1 MLRISII
8 CIAVFWSWSGIGQEK
23 TPFATY
29 DFSSDKAY
37 LEKRSALEKESNTT
51 PQYNALIRL
60 ATEYKDFETAIRY
73 YAKSIEIE
81 PDNVE
86 LHYRLAGVNGIRIDE
101 ISKFKA
107 LPYVYAMK
115 TNFLKAHQL
124 DPTHTPTLT
133 ALVRIYAKLP
143 DFLGGSLD
151 KANNFAKLLFDL
163 SPIEGLLAQGFILES
178 EDKPIQA
185 EAQYK
190 SVFDLLPFLDDGC
203 ENSSVNSYFENR
215 SQNLSYEI
223 ASIGLAYNLSSLA
236 SICALQYYVAQFDVY
251 DNLPKEWAYYKLAL
265 LYEKINE
272 KDQAIQYHSLA
283 LEINPTFNP
292 E

>member
-8 CIAVFWSWSGIGQEK
+8 CVAVFWSWLGTGQEK

-29 DFSSDKAY
+29 DFSSDKTY
-37 LEKRSALEKESNTT
+37 LEKRSALEKESNST

-73 YAKSIEIE
+73 YAKSIELE

-163 SPIEGLLAQGFILES
+163 SPIEGLLALGFISES
-178 EDKPIQA
+178 ENNTTQA
-185 EAQYK
+185 KAQYK
-190 SVFDLLPFLDDGC
+190 SAFELLPFLDDGC

-223 ASIGLAYNLSSLA
+223 ASIGLAFNLSSLA

-251 DNLPKEWAYYKLAL
+251 DDLPKEWAYYKLAL

>member
-8 CIAVFWSWSGIGQEK
+8 CIAVFWSWPGTGQEK
-23 TPFATY
+23 TPFAIY

-37 LEKRSALEKESNTT
+37 LEKRSALEKESNAT

-81 PDNVE
+81 PDNAE

-163 SPIEGLLAQGFILES
+163 SPIEGLLAQGFISES

-190 SVFDLLPFLDDGC
+190 SAFELLPFLDDGC

-223 ASIGLAYNLSSLA
+223 ASIGLAFNLSSLA

-251 DNLPKEWAYYKLAL
+251 NNLPKEWAYYKLAL

>member
-8 CIAVFWSWSGIGQEK
+8 CIAIFWSWLGIGQEK

-37 LEKRSALEKESNTT
+37 LEKRSALEKESNSI
-51 PQYNALIRL
+51 PQYNTLIRL
-60 ATEYKDFETAIRY
+60 AIEYKDFETAIRY
-73 YAKSIEIE
+73 YSKRIEIQ
-81 PDNVE
+81 PNNVE
-86 LHYRLAGVNGIRIDE
+86 LHYRLGGINGVRIDE
-101 ISKFKA
+101 ISKFRA

-115 TNFLKAHQL
+115 TNFLKAYQL

-143 DFLGGSLD
+143 DFLGGSFG
-151 KANNFAKLLFDL
+151 KAKNFAKLLFDL

-185 EAQYK
+185 EVQYK
-190 SVFDLLPFLDDGC
+190 SAFDLLTFLDAC
-203 ENSSVNSYFENR
+203 ENSSANTYFENR
-215 SQNLSYEI
+215 SENLSYEI
-223 ASIGLAYNLSSLA
+223 ASIGLAFNLSSTA
-236 SICALQYYVAQFDVY
+236 SICALQYYAAQFDVY
-251 DNLPKEWAYYKLAL
+251 DNLPKEWVYYKLAL
-265 LYEKINE
+265 LYENIDE
-272 KDQAIQYHSLA
+272 KDQAIQYRFLA

>member
-23 TPFATY
+23 TPFAIY
-29 DFSSDKAY
+29 DFSSDKVY
-37 LEKRSALEKESNTT
+37 IEKRSALEKESNST

-60 ATEYKDFETAIRY
+60 ATEYKDSETAIRHY
-73 YAKSIEIE
+73 SKSIEIE

-86 LHYRLAGVNGIRIDE
+86 LQYRLAGVNGIRIDE
-101 ISKFKA
+101 ISKFKV

-133 ALVRIYAKLP
+133 ALVRIYTKLP
-143 DFLGGSLD
+143 DFLGGSSD
-151 KANNFAKLLFDL
+151 KAKNFAKLLFDL
-163 SPIEGLLAQGFILES
+163 SPIEGLLAQGFISES

-190 SVFDLLPFLDDGC
+190 RVFDLLPFLDAC
-203 ENSSVNSYFENR
+203 ENSSVNSCFENR

-223 ASIGLAYNLSSLA
+223 ASIGLAFNLSSTA
-236 SICALQYYVAQFDVY
+236 SICALQYYIAQFDVY

-272 KDQAIQYHSLA
+272 KDQAIQYRSLA

>member
-37 LEKRSALEKESNTT
+37 LEKRSALEKESKST
-51 PQYNALIRL
+51 PEYNALIRL

-73 YAKSIEIE
+73 YSKSIEIE

-190 SVFDLLPFLDDGC
+190 SVFDLLPFLDAC

-223 ASIGLAYNLSSLA
+223 ASIGLAFNLSSTA

-272 KDQAIQYHSLA
+272 KDQAIQYRSLA

>member
-1 MLRISII
+1 MLRISIF
-8 CIAVFWSWSGIGQEK
+8 CIAVFWSWSAFGQEK

-37 LEKRSALEKESNTT
+37 LDKRSALAKESNSI
-51 PQYNALIRL
+51 PQYNAMIRL
-60 ATEYKDFETAIRY
+60 AISYKDFETAIRY
-73 YAKSIEIE
+73 YSKRIEIE
-81 PDNVE
+81 PDNAE

-107 LPYVYAMK
+107 LPYVFAMK

-133 ALVRIYAKLP
+133 ALVRIYTKLP
-143 DFLGGSLD
+143 DFLGGDID
-151 KANNFAKLLFDL
+151 KAKNFAKLLSDL
-163 SPIEGLLAQGFILES
+163 SPTEGLLAQGFISES
-178 EDKPIQA
+178 ENNTTQA
-185 EAQYK
+185 KAQYK
-190 SVFDLLPFLDDGC
+190 SAFEFLPFLDGC
-203 ENSSVNSYFENR
+203 ENSSVSGYFENR

-223 ASIGLAYNLSSLA
+223 ASIGLAFNLSSTA
-236 SICALQYYVAQFDVY
+236 SICALEYYVAQFDAH

-265 LYEKINE
+265 LYEKIKE
-272 KDQAIQYHSLA
+272 KDQAIHYRSLA

>member
-37 LEKRSALEKESNTT
+37 LEKRSALEKESNST

-60 ATEYKDFETAIRY
+60 AAEYKDFETAIRY
-73 YAKSIEIE
+73 YSKRIEIE

-190 SVFDLLPFLDDGC
+190 SVFDLLPFLDAC

-223 ASIGLAYNLSSLA
+223 ASIGLAFNLSSTA

-272 KDQAIQYHSLA
+272 KDQAIQYRSLA

>member
-37 LEKRSALEKESNTT
+37 LEKRSALEKESKST
-51 PQYNALIRL
+51 PEYNALIRL

-73 YAKSIEIE
+73 YSKSIEIE

-151 KANNFAKLLFDL
+151 EANNFAKLLFDL

-190 SVFDLLPFLDDGC
+190 SVFDLLPFLDAC

-223 ASIGLAYNLSSLA
+223 ASIGLAYNLSSTA

-272 KDQAIQYHSLA
+272 KDQAIQYRSLA

>member
-37 LEKRSALEKESNTT
+37 LEKRSALEKESKST
-51 PQYNALIRL
+51 PEYNALIRL

-73 YAKSIEIE
+73 YSKSIEIE
-81 PDNVE
+81 PDNAE

-190 SVFDLLPFLDDGC
+190 SVFDLLPFLDAC

-223 ASIGLAYNLSSLA
+223 ASIGLAFNLSSTA

-272 KDQAIQYHSLA
+272 KDQAIQYRSLA

>member
-1 MLRISII
+1 MLRISIF
-8 CIAVFWSWSGIGQEK
+8 CIAIFWSWSAIGQEK

-37 LEKRSALEKESNTT
+37 LEKRSVLAKESNSI
-51 PQYNALIRL
+51 PQYNAMIRL
-60 ATEYKDFETAIRY
+60 AIAYKDFETAIRY
-73 YAKSIEIE
+73 YSKRIEIE
-81 PDNVE
+81 PDNAE

-107 LPYVYAMK
+107 LPYVFAMK

-133 ALVRIYAKLP
+133 ALVRIYTKLP
-143 DFLGGSLD
+143 DFLGGDID
-151 KANNFAKLLFDL
+151 KAKNFAKLLSDL
-163 SPIEGLLAQGFILES
+163 SPTEGLLAQGFISES
-178 EDKPIQA
+178 ENNTTQA
-185 EAQYK
+185 KAQYK
-190 SVFDLLPFLDDGC
+190 SAFELLPFLDGC
-203 ENSSVNSYFENR
+203 ENSSVNGYFENR

-223 ASIGLAYNLSSLA
+223 ASIGLAFNLSSTA
-236 SICALQYYVAQFDVY
+236 SICALEYYVAQFDAH

-272 KDQAIQYHSLA
+272 KDQAIQYRSLA

>member
-1 MLRISII
+1 MLRISIF
-8 CIAVFWSWSGIGQEK
+8 CIAVFWSWSAIGQEK

-29 DFSSDKAY
+29 DFSSDKVY
-37 LEKRSALEKESNTT
+37 LEKRSALTKESNSI
-51 PQYNALIRL
+51 PQYNAMIRL
-60 ATEYKDFETAIRY
+60 AIAYKDFETAIRY
-73 YAKSIEIE
+73 YSKRIEIE
-81 PDNVE
+81 PDNAE

-107 LPYVYAMK
+107 LPYVFAMK

-133 ALVRIYAKLP
+133 ALVRIYTKLP
-143 DFLGGSLD
+143 DFLGGDID
-151 KANNFAKLLFDL
+151 KAKNFAKLLSDL
-163 SPIEGLLAQGFILES
+163 SPTEGLLAQGFISES
-178 EDKPIQA
+178 ENNTTQA
-185 EAQYK
+185 KAQYK
-190 SVFDLLPFLDDGC
+190 SAFEFLPFLDGC
-203 ENSSVNSYFENR
+203 ENSSVNGYFENR

-223 ASIGLAYNLSSLA
+223 ASIGLAFNLSSTA
-236 SICALQYYVAQFDVY
+236 SICALEYYVAQFDAH

-272 KDQAIQYHSLA
+272 KDQAIQYRSLA

>member
-23 TPFATY
+23 TPFAIY

-37 LEKRSALEKESNTT
+37 LEKRSALEKESNST

-60 ATEYKDFETAIRY
+60 ATKYKDFETAIRY
-73 YAKSIEIE
+73 YSKSIKIE

-107 LPYVYAMK
+107 LPYVYAIK

-124 DPTHTPTLT
+124 DPTHTPTLNE
-133 ALVRIYAKLP
+133 LVRIYVKLP
-143 DFLGGSLD
+143 NFLGGSLG
-151 KANNFAKLLFDL
+151 KAKNFAKLLFDF
-163 SPIEGLLAQGFILES
+163 SPIEGLLVQGFILEA

-185 EAQYK
+185 ESQYK
-190 SVFDLLPFLDDGC
+190 SAFDLLPFLDAC
-203 ENSSVNSYFENR
+203 ENSFANIYFENR
-215 SQNLSYEI
+215 SENLSYKI
-223 ASIGLAYNLSSLA
+223 ASIGLAFNLSSTT
-236 SICALQYYVAQFDVY
+236 SICAPQYYLEQFDVY
-251 DNLPKEWAYYKLAL
+251 DNLPKKSVYYKLAL
-265 LYEKINE
+265 LYEKIN
-272 KDQAIQYHSLA
+272 
-283 LEINPTFNP
+283 
-292 E
+292 

>member
-1 MLRISII
+1 MLRISIF
-8 CIAVFWSWSGIGQEK
+8 CIAVFWSWSAIGQEK

-29 DFSSDKAY
+29 DFSSDKVY
-37 LEKRSALEKESNTT
+37 LEKRSALAKESNSI
-51 PQYNALIRL
+51 PQYNAMIRL
-60 ATEYKDFETAIRY
+60 AIAYKDFETAIQY
-73 YAKSIEIE
+73 YSKRIEIE
-81 PDNVE
+81 PDNAE

-107 LPYVYAMK
+107 LPYVFAMK

-133 ALVRIYAKLP
+133 ALVRIYTKLP
-143 DFLGGSLD
+143 DFLGGDID
-151 KANNFAKLLFDL
+151 KAKKIAKLLSDL
-163 SPIEGLLAQGFILES
+163 SPAEGLLAQGFISES
-178 EDKPIQA
+178 ENNTTQA
-185 EAQYK
+185 KAQYK
-190 SVFDLLPFLDDGC
+190 SAFELLPFLDGC
-203 ENSSVNSYFENR
+203 ENSSVSGYFENR

-223 ASIGLAYNLSSLA
+223 ASIGLAFNLSSTA
-236 SICALQYYVAQFDVY
+236 SICALEYYVAQFDAH
-251 DNLPKEWAYYKLAL
+251 DNLPKEWSYYKLAL

-272 KDQAIQYHSLA
+272 KDQAIQYRSLA

>member
-8 CIAVFWSWSGIGQEK
+8 CIAIFWSWSGIGQEK

-37 LEKRSALEKESNTT
+37 LEKRSALEKESNSI
-51 PQYNALIRL
+51 PQYNTLIRL
-60 ATEYKDFETAIRY
+60 AIEYKDFETAIRY
-73 YAKSIEIE
+73 YSKRIEIQ
-81 PDNVE
+81 PNNVE
-86 LHYRLAGVNGIRIDE
+86 LHYRLAGINGVRIDE
-101 ISKFKA
+101 ISKFRA

-143 DFLGGSLD
+143 DFLGGSSD
-151 KANNFAKLLFDL
+151 KAKNFAKLLFDL
-163 SPIEGLLAQGFILES
+163 SPIEGLLAQGFISES

-190 SVFDLLPFLDDGC
+190 RVFDLLPFLDAC
-203 ENSSVNSYFENR
+203 ENSSVNSCFENR

-223 ASIGLAYNLSSLA
+223 ASIGLAFNLSSTA
-236 SICALQYYVAQFDVY
+236 SICALQYYAAQFDVY
-251 DNLPKEWAYYKLAL
+251 DNLPKEWVYYKLAL
-265 LYEKINE
+265 LYENIDE
-272 KDQAIQYHSLA
+272 KDQAIQYRFLA

>member
-143 DFLGGSLD
+143 DFLGGSLN

>member
-1 MLRISII
+1 MLCISII

-23 TPFATY
+23 TPFAIY

-37 LEKRSALEKESNTT
+37 LEKRSALEKESNST

-60 ATEYKDFETAIRY
+60 ATEYKDSETAIRY
-73 YAKSIEIE
+73 YSKSIEIE

-86 LHYRLAGVNGIRIDE
+86 LHYRLASVNGIRIDE
-101 ISKFKA
+101 ISKFEA
-107 LPYVYAMK
+107 LPYVYAIK

-133 ALVRIYAKLP
+133 ALIRIYAKLP
-143 DFLGGSLD
+143 DFLGGSFD
-151 KANNFAKLLFDL
+151 KAKNFAKLLFDL
-163 SPIEGLLAQGFILES
+163 SPIKGLLAQGFISES

-190 SVFDLLPFLDDGC
+190 RVFDLLPFLDAY
-203 ENSSVNSYFENR
+203 ENSSVNSCFENR

-223 ASIGLAYNLSSLA
+223 ASIGLAFNLSSTA
-236 SICALQYYVAQFDVY
+236 SICALQYYIAQFDVY

-272 KDQAIQYHSLA
+272 KDQAIQYRSLA

>member
-37 LEKRSALEKESNTT
+37 LEKRSALEKESKST
-51 PQYNALIRL
+51 PEYNALIRL

-73 YAKSIEIE
+73 YSKSIEIE

-190 SVFDLLPFLDDGC
+190 SVFDLLPFLDAC

-223 ASIGLAYNLSSLA
+223 ASIGLAFNLSSTA

-265 LYEKINE
+265 LYEQINE
-272 KDQAIQYHSLA
+272 KDQAIQYRSLA